1 MAKKFKHP
9 NRETWLT
16 AANVLIDEAIFKPAG
31 AKLPKKLRV
40 TCGWP
45 SVRSMSAKNQRI
57 GECWS
62 SSASK
67 DGSVEIIIGMGLDDP
82 VRVLDVLV
90 HEDVHGIVGN
100 ECGHKGPFAT
110 LARKVGLQGKL
121 TATVASPELE
131 KQLKAISAKLG
142 PYPHARLEG
151 RGPVKKQTTRMVKCE
166 CSECGYV
173 ARTTRTWLV
182 ELGAP
187 LCPCNG
193 EPMTAE
199 A

>member
-9 NRETWLT
+9 NRETWLN
-16 AANVLIDEAIFKPAG
+16 AANVLINDAIFKPAG

-40 TCGWP
+40 SCAFP
-45 SVRSMSAKNQRI
+45 SIRALGAKNQRI

-62 SSASK
+62 HTASG
-67 DGSVEIIIGMGLDDP
+67 DGTVEVFISPVLDNP

-131 KQLKAISAKLG
+131 KQLKAISTKLG
-142 PYPHARLEG
+142 PYPHAKLEG

-166 CSECGYV
+166 CEECGYV

-193 EPMTAE
+193 EAMAVE